1 MNRDIDELVSLSK
14 QEDTKSIE
22 AEISIRKEL
31 AEEELANLRQDRE
44 ERRKYAK
51 STFYF
56 LCVFTGIVLGIVI
69 LSGFSCFNLSG
80 FSCFNLSGFIYFNLS
95 GFNLSDSVLITLIT
109 TSFSSVVGIFVLVM
123 KYLFSN
129 KK

>member
-69 LSGFSCFNLSG
+69 LLGFSCFNLSG

>member
-69 LSGFSCFNLSG
+69 LSGF
-80 FSCFNLSGFIYFNLS
+80 IYFNLS

>member
-51 STFYF
+51 SPFYF

-69 LSGFSCFNLSG
+69 LSG

>member
-80 FSCFNLSGFIYFNLS
+80 FSCFNLSGF
-95 GFNLSDSVLITLIT
+95 NLSDSVLITLIT

>member
-80 FSCFNLSGFIYFNLS
+80 FIYFNLS